1 MREKFLLLL
10 LTAGCAT
17 SQQQQEEKNPCEPN
31 PCGENTLC
39 YSNGGI
45 IGCECVS
52 GFVIPEGGD
61 PFDGCFSPSTKVAPK
76 SRSPAAI
83 GSAAGS
89 RAPAPSVLPPRA
101 LDRGVIGEGVSGEI
115 VRESLAQGGAEPRS
129 LEENGGSRLQ
139 AGHRPG
145 QLAPRRPAAT
155 SRPNIIQVD
164 TKELFPD
171 ECLIHEDCEDSHFC
185 NPEELKCHD
194 ACTLA
199 VCGDGALCTSKLH
212 RPVCSCPDG
221 FEGNPYD
228 TCVKSPSRVGMKFR
242 RK

>member
-1 MREKFLLLL
+1 MAEKLVLLLIMV
-10 LTAGCAT
+10 AYAN
-17 SQQQQEEKNPCEPN
+17 SRPQEEEKNPCEPN

-61 PFDGCFSPSTKVAPK
+61 PFDGCFLPSAPVAIKGRKPAVGALGGSP
-76 SRSPAAI
+76 
-83 GSAAGS
+83 
-89 RAPAPSVLPPRA
+89 VLPPQPVDQR
-101 LDRGVIGEGVSGEI
+101 GVSGEI
-115 VRESLAQGGAEPRS
+115 VRESLAQGGAEPRA
-129 LEENGGSRLQ
+129 LDQNPGSRLQ

-171 ECLIHEDCEDSHFC
+171 ECLIHEDCEESHFC